1 MALTELWT
9 DDAVRFGQQG
19 EPDDIVKQALHEADL
34 KAEYAAYFCPTNWIE
49 STRRL
54 PGS

>member
-1 MALTELWT
+1 LFSSRDPVALTELWT

-34 KAEYAAYFCPTNWIE
+34 KAA
-49 STRRL
+49 
-54 PGS
+54 GS

>member
-1 MALTELWT
+1 VALTELWT

-34 KAEYAAYFCPTNWIE
+34 KAEYAAVF
-49 STRRL
+49 L
-54 PGS
+54 PDQLDRKYKKAAGS